1 MNIPPFSRKNK
12 TPISRSQRRNFQ
24 EGSEGSEGPSPTTN
38 QVPGLAPPV
47 LPVSSTASLLAA
59 EQAAKFAE
67 SLLRASQATS
77 SGLDTTY
84 QLFPP
89 NFNLNFLKK

>member
-1 MNIPPFSRKNK
+1 MNILVFSSFSRKNK

-38 QVPGLAPPV
+38 QIPGLPPPV
-47 LPVSSTASLLAA
+47 LPVPSTASLLAA

-77 SGLDTTY
+77 SGLDTT
-84 QLFPP
+84 
-89 NFNLNFLKK
+89 